1 MFILQESNPTKES
14 LFNHSFKRK
23 SLIISPILLMTS
35 NKQVKT
41 RNGNVELLRLL
52 LMFMI
57 VTLHYIVHGRGYAA
71 NGFAN
76 IHSSATYSIEMT
88 LAVLC
93 QLGVTGFMFISG
105 YYGIQFKKSRLFS
118 LWAQGVFYI
127 LALNAFLYIVG
138 APFFPTAIA
147 RSPLPFSSAGLWFY
161 SAYFCVYMVSPIL
174 NKGIE
179 GLGKK
184 DFQWILGVLGF
195 YLYVGSFLGKV
206 VSTEFILLLYIYLL
220 GRYFRIH
227 GIAWITRYS
236 GVICTVS
243 ISTLLVSTFVLATWN
258 KLPPEYI
265 FTNYNILILLSSVSL
280 VLWTLK
286 CKPRTLPTWLTI
298 LTSNVFAVYIITD
311 YAPMRHFLIS
321 YFSIDQGT
329 LDFAGMF
336 LQIIVAMLGCLLI
349 EEVRKRIFNNIRLS

>member
-1 MFILQESNPTKES
+1 
-14 LFNHSFKRK
+14 
-23 SLIISPILLMTS
+23 
-35 NKQVKT
+35 
-41 RNGNVELLRLL
+41 
-52 LMFMI
+52 
-57 VTLHYIVHGRGYAA
+57 
-71 NGFAN
+71 
-76 IHSSATYSIEMT
+76 
-88 LAVLC
+88 
-93 QLGVTGFMFISG
+93 
-105 YYGIQFKKSRLFS
+105 
-118 LWAQGVFYI
+118 
-127 LALNAFLYIVG
+127 
-138 APFFPTAIA
+138 
-147 RSPLPFSSAGLWFY
+147 
-161 SAYFCVYMVSPIL
+161 MVSPIL

-243 ISTLLVSTFVLATWN
+243 ISTLLVSTFVLAKWN
-258 KLPPEYI
+258 KLPPPEYI